1 MGKRN
6 FTTSLIA
13 LLILTAGCIGP
24 KGFNPDQ
31 KREFVLNM
39 KNDALSQLY
48 REKPHTQKLIENAAG
63 YGVFSNINA
72 QILFVGGGGGY
83 GTITDN
89 QNGTQTYMKMAEG
102 GLALGIGIKDF
113 REIII
118 FNSPAVLYKFIN
130 FGWDLTLSGDAA
142 AKSGSKGGAIG
153 IETDFQSDVVI
164 YQITKNGIALS
175 TSLAGSKYWKD
186 KELNY

>member
-1 MGKRN
+1 MEKRN
-6 FTTSLIA
+6 FTTCLIA

-24 KGFNPDQ
+24 KGFNPVQ

-39 KNDALSQLY
+39 KNDSLSQLY
-48 REKPHTQKLIENAAG
+48 KEKPHTKKLIENAVG

-72 QILFVGGGGGY
+72 QILFFGAGGGY
-83 GTITDN
+83 GLITDN
-89 QNGTQTYMKMAEG
+89 ENGTQTYMKMAEG

-130 FGWDLTLSGDAA
+130 FGWDLTLGGDAA

-153 IETDFQSDVVI
+153 VETDFQSDVVI

>member
-1 MGKRN
+1 MKTRN
-6 FTTSLIA
+6 FSISMIV
-13 LLILTAGCIGP
+13 LLIFSAGCIGP
-24 KGFNPDQ
+24 KGFKPDQ

-39 KNDALSQLY
+39 KDDALSQLY

-63 YGVFSNINA
+63 YGVFSNINT

-83 GTITDN
+83 GLITDN
-89 QNGTQTYMKMAEG
+89 QNGTQTYMKMGEV
-102 GLALGIGIKDF
+102 GLALGVGIKDF

-118 FNSPAVLYKFIN
+118 FNSPGVLYKFIN
-130 FGWDLTLSGDAA
+130 FGWDLTLAGDAA

-153 IETDFQSDVVI
+153 TETDFQSDIVI

-175 TSLAGSKYWKD
+175 TSLVGSKYWKD

>member
-1 MGKRN
+1 MKKRD
-6 FTTSLIA
+6 FTTVLIA

-48 REKPHTQKLIENAAG
+48 REKPHTQKLIENASG
-63 YGVFSNINA
+63 YGVFTNINA
-72 QILFVGGGGGY
+72 QILFVSGGGGY

-142 AKSGSKGGAIG
+142 AKSGSKGVAIG
-153 IETDFQSDVVI
+153 VETDFQSDVVI
-164 YQITKNGIALS
+164 YQITKSGIALS
-175 TSLAGSKYWKD
+175 KSLAGSKFCED
-186 KELNY
+186 K